1 VARTRRSHNIMAM
14 PSPPV
19 TFALAPTIDSQG
31 DERIDIEWRAYEIY
45 ESRGRVDGADLDDWL
60 RAERELR
67 RTETQKAY

>member
-1 VARTRRSHNIMAM
+1 MAM

-19 TFALAPTIDSQG
+19 RVALAPTIDSQG
-31 DERIDIEWRAYEIY
+31 DQRIDIEWRAYEIY